1 MIDPL
6 TLKSSISRSPFLF
19 SSFTSAHSFFKLC
32 PPAEP
37 LSNYLPFNVTSTI
50 PLLLWAIFLFLSISL
65 AVQNNEEG
73 IPYSQRKRFG
83 RAEMAKVLMER
94 NNYKERF
101 MELQDAI
108 RYSELVRANKVEKE
122 KQSGLWKLLVY
133 VLD

>member
-1 MIDPL
+1 MLIRML
-6 TLKSSISRSPFLF
+6 
-19 SSFTSAHSFFKLC
+19 
-32 PPAEP
+32 E
-37 LSNYLPFNVTSTI
+37 
-50 PLLLWAIFLFLSISL
+50 
-65 AVQNNEEG
+65 QNNEEG